1 MPKPPAKRKQESMLL
16 RVIGGELRGRKF
28 RYSGD
33 PGTRPM
39 KDRVR
44 EAVFNL
50 VGPAIRGAHAID
62 LFAGTGA
69 VALEAISRGAAH
81 ATALERNFEMVRLIQ
96 QNARDLGVDERI
108 DVVPGNTFVW
118 LRQLAEWQQHAE
130 HRWAVFCCPPYQL
143 YRTQWEDLRW
153 TIEQFQTLAP
163 PASMLLVEA
172 DTEFDFQSLPQASDW
187 DVRDYPPARVGLQR
201 LLPPS

>member
-1 MPKPPAKRKQESMLL
+1 ML
-16 RVIGGELRGRKF
+16 RVIGGDLRGRKF

-69 VALEAISRGAAH
+69 VALEAISRGAAQ

-96 QNARDLGVDERI
+96 QNARDLGVHERI
-108 DVVPGNTFVW
+108 NVVPGNTFVW
-118 LRQLAEWQQHAE
+118 LRQLAKWQQQHAE

-143 YRTQWEDLRW
+143 YRTQWDDLRW
-153 TIEQFQTLAP
+153 MIEQFQALAP

-172 DTEFDFQSLPQASDW
+172 DTEFDFHKLPESTHW

-201 LLPPS
+201 LTPPR

>member
-1 MPKPPAKRKQESMLL
+1 
-16 RVIGGELRGRKF
+16 
-28 RYSGD
+28 
-33 PGTRPM
+33 M

-69 VALEAISRGAAH
+69 VALEAISRGAAQ

-118 LRQLAEWQQHAE
+118 LRQLANWRQQHAE
-130 HRWAVFCCPPYQL
+130 HCWAVFCCPPYQL
-143 YRTQWEDLRW
+143 YRNQWDDLRW
-153 TIEQFQTLAP
+153 MIEQFQALAP

-172 DTEFDFQSLPQASDW
+172 DTEFDFHLLPQATHW

-201 LLPPS
+201 LTPPS